1 MFIEFYHFIS
11 LSLSLFLSHRMQ
23 VFMIDE
29 RSHSGLMAMRAGG
42 GGGVSLG
49 GRMGDSMP
57 DYDNVKVSFVMQMHE
72 KLTFPPSSLLLL
84 LVWWVCVE
92 LATRVANQ
100 KWSTIVFVIAPA
112 ITPGALVCQ
121 KDREGVTA

>member
-1 MFIEFYHFIS
+1 
-11 LSLSLFLSHRMQ
+11 
-23 VFMIDE
+23 MIDE

-72 KLTFPPSSLLLL
+72 KLYPTIPAFLLFGPPHPL
-84 LVWWVCVE
+84 LVCVPKMVNNCFCYC
-92 LATRVANQ
+92 TCHN
-100 KWSTIVFVIAPA
+100 
-112 ITPGALVCQ
+112 ALCF
-121 KDREGVTA
+121 ALPWY

>member
-1 MFIEFYHFIS
+1 MFIEFNHFIS
-11 LSLSLFLSHRMQ
+11 LSLSLFFSHRMQ

-72 KLTFPPSSLLLL
+72 KLTSPPRPYSCC
-84 LVWWVCVE
+84 WYGGCV
-92 LATRVANQ
+92 
-100 KWSTIVFVIAPA
+100 
-112 ITPGALVCQ
+112 
-121 KDREGVTA
+121 

>member
-1 MFIEFYHFIS
+1 
-11 LSLSLFLSHRMQ
+11 
-23 VFMIDE
+23 MIDE

-42 GGGVSLG
+42 GGGISLG

-72 KLTFPPSSLLLL
+72 KLYPSTHPPLSPASHPLIHS
-84 LVWWVCVE
+84 WCVC
-92 LATRVANQ
+92 Q

-112 ITPGALVCQ
+112 ITPCALVCHGG
-121 KDREGVTA
+121 RVGGGTGA